1 MHRLI
6 IDTDPGVDDAHAILM
21 ALAHPNARVEAI
33 TVVAGNVGLEHTAPN
48 ALKILDVAGADVP
61 VYRGAAGPLVL
72 PSENAAGVH
81 GADGLGDAGLPVSS
95 RHFEAEHAANALVR
109 LANAEPGALTL
120 IAIGPL
126 TNLALA
132 VRLDP
137 ELPGKFK
144 KLVVMGGAIHSR
156 GNTSTA
162 SAEFNIFADPEAAH
176 VVFSTWP
183 RLTLVSWETT
193 LAHGFSAEVVQRFF
207 KLGTPRAEFFRRTNE
222 KLITYVT
229 EVLGREMLFAPD
241 GLAMAVALEPEI
253 VKHAEVRP
261 VTIEL
266 HGRHTRGQTV
276 IDWLGRGG
284 KPANV
289 EIVLEVDLQRFISLM
304 ELGLR

>member
-21 ALAHPNARVEAI
+21 ALAHPDASVEAI
-33 TVVAGNVGLEHTAPN
+33 TVVGGNVGLEHTGPN

-61 VYRGAAGPLVL
+61 VYRGAASSLVI
-72 PSENAAGVH
+72 PGENAASVH
-81 GADGLGDAGLPVSS
+81 GADGLGDAGLPASQ
-95 RHFEAEHAANALVR
+95 RTFEAEHAANALVR
-109 LANAEPGALTL
+109 LANAEPGELSL

-137 ELPGKFK
+137 DLPRKFK

-193 LAHGFSAEVVQRFF
+193 LAHGFSLDVVQRFF
-207 KLGTPRAEFFRRTNE
+207 DLGTPKAEFFRKTNE
-222 KLITYVT
+222 KLIAYVT
-229 EVLGREMLFAPD
+229 EVLGRGMLFAPD
-241 GLAMAVALEPEI
+241 GLAMAVALEPAI
-253 VKHAEVRP
+253 VRHAELKP
-261 VTIEL
+261 VSIEL

-276 IDWLGRGG
+276 VDWLSRGG
-284 KPANV
+284 APANV
-289 EIVLEVDLQRFISLM
+289 EIVLEVDTQRFIELM

>member
-1 MHRLI
+1 MQRLI

-21 ALAHPNARVEAI
+21 ALSHPNAKVEAI
-33 TVVAGNVGLEHTAPN
+33 TVVAGNVGLEHTGPN
-48 ALKILDVAGADVP
+48 ALKILDVAGVDVP

-72 PSENAAGVH
+72 PTENAAGVH
-81 GADGLGDAGLPVSS
+81 GSDGLGDAGIPASN
-95 RHFEAEHAANALVR
+95 RRFESEHAANALVR

-120 IAIGPL
+120 VAIGPL

-137 ELPGKFK
+137 DLPGRFK

-156 GNTSTA
+156 GNTTTA
-162 SAEFNIFADPEAAH
+162 SAEFNIFADPDAAH

-193 LAHGFSAEVVQRFF
+193 LAHGFSLDVVRRFF
-207 KLGTPRAEFFRRTNE
+207 DLGTPRADFFRKTNE
-222 KLITYVT
+222 KLIAYVT
-229 EVLGREMLFAPD
+229 EVLEREMLFAPD

-253 VKHAEVRP
+253 VKRAEVRP
-261 VTIEL
+261 VAIEL

-284 KPANV
+284 RPANV
-289 EIVLEVDLQRFISLM
+289 EIVFDVDVDRFIELM
-304 ELGLR
+304 EMGLR